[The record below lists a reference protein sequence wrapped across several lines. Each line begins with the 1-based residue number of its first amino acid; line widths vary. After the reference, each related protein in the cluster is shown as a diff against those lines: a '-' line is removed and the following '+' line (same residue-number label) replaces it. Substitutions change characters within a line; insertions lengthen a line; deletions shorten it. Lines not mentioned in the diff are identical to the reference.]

1 MDKGDNVQE
10 SDSDE
15 PGTNFPDRL
24 FVKLQPKGRQN
35 IENIVQK
42 LQKDNLSNRNLTG
55 TQLHCEAVTSREGF
69 IESDDVPENSVILP
83 EKVKNVMKQK
93 GVSSRKKTTSKRK
106 KVTPVKCRGKKTEM
120 LEIPCL
126 NIPVTDIKQEI
137 SNSADN
143 LLVDSDG
150 VQYTVI
156 GEIMKGTKLEPLSPG
171 NTSLQGVS
179 VEGEDISSREDTV
192 VGSEV
197 KSLINLTSENDK
209 VLQTIT
215 NGFET
220 FVDEGNTLKV
230 PEHTSKEKVTTIDT
244 YDKNCELPT
253 VANESLPTRSKEL
266 NTNDN
271 DTDFSKKNR
280 NSVSDDRSRL
290 NIFEK
295 MNCNFK
301 SHIEPEEDYKKKN
314 APTVKNSNIQHSPVA
329 ISGSSDNRTER
340 ININKSTISLR
351 NVPRTFGS
359 RKSSNDEKSEL
370 TLNDLTSDELLSILE
385 TDTKVI
391 RCDCSLIFTD
401 EIMYF
406 LHRNVHGRGGKL
418 RCGFCDHEASDK
430 YFFMIHQIHSHG
442 CSGNPN

>member
-1 MDKGDNVQE
+1 M
-10 SDSDE
+10 
-15 PGTNFPDRL
+15 
-24 FVKLQPKGRQN
+24 RQN

-42 LQKDNLSNRNLTG
+42 LQKGNFSNRNLTG
-55 TQLHCEAVTSREGF
+55 TQPHFEAVTSREGF
-69 IESDDVPENSVILP
+69 IESDDVVPENSVILP
-83 EKVKNVMKQK
+83 EKVRNVMKQK
-93 GVSSRKKTTSKRK
+93 GVSPRKKTSSKRK
-106 KVTPVKCRGKKTEM
+106 KVTPVKCRGRKTEM

-126 NIPVTDIKQEI
+126 NIPVTEDFTELNTDIKQEI

-156 GEIMKGTKLEPLSPG
+156 GEIMKVAKPEPLSPG
-171 NTSLQGVS
+171 NTSFQGVS
-179 VEGEDISSREDTV
+179 VEEEDISSREDTV
-192 VGSEV
+192 MGSEV
-197 KSLINLTSENDK
+197 KSLTNLTSVNDNL
-209 VLQTIT
+209 VQTIT

-220 FVDEGNTLKV
+220 FVDEGNSENTLKV
-230 PEHTSKEKVTTIDT
+230 LEHTSKEKVTTIDT
-244 YDKNCELPT
+244 YDKNCDLPT

-280 NSVSDDRSRL
+280 NSVSNDRSRL

-295 MNCNFK
+295 MNCKFK
-301 SHIEPEEDYKKKN
+301 SHIKPEEDYKKKN
-314 APTVKNSNIQHSPVA
+314 APIVKNSFSQRSPVA
-329 ISGSSDNRTER
+329 ISGSSDNRTKR
-340 ININKSTISLR
+340 ININKSTISPR

-385 TDTKVI
+385 TDTKLI

-406 LHRNVHGRGGKL
+406 LHRNVHGSGGKL